1 MVHKQIYNIS
11 VVLKFHG
18 EDQLGK
24 IMSRKIPEDAI
35 MEKGW
40 ETLLWGVKSRDKP
53 TIRKQDALVQ
63 MNTVANMK
71 GTWVPLPFK
80 SCLW

>member
-1 MVHKQIYNIS
+1 MVHKQIYNIP

-35 MEKGW
+35 MEKG
-40 ETLLWGVKSRDKP
+40 
-53 TIRKQDALVQ
+53 
-63 MNTVANMK
+63 
-71 GTWVPLPFK
+71 
-80 SCLW
+80 